1 MLTSLERNLEISHLC
16 QDILS
21 MNATSRCSFFINK
34 NGRITESKFRDDGYI
49 TGLTMQELEMLY
61 MQCKLQSSM
70 NEEFE
75 KKLGCLDYTLVR
87 RESEL
92 HFIFP
97 FYDGVIFVIV
107 DKNMTIPDIGNKILK
122 LIRKSDLEMKR
133 LE

>member
-1 MLTSLERNLEISHLC
+1 MLTSPERSLEISHLC

-21 MNATSRCSFFINK
+21 MNTTSRCSFFINK

-49 TGLTMQELEMLY
+49 TGLTKPELEMLY

-75 KKLGCLDYTLVR
+75 KKLGRLDYTLVR

-97 FYDGVIFVIV
+97 FYGGVIFVIV
-107 DKNMTIPDIGNKILK
+107 DKNMTIPDIGNEILK
-122 LIRKSDLEMKR
+122 LIRKYDLEMKR

>member
-1 MLTSLERNLEISHLC
+1 MLTSPERSLEISHLC

-21 MNATSRCSFFINK
+21 MNTTSRCLFFINK

-49 TGLTMQELEMLY
+49 TGLTKPELEMLY
-61 MQCKLQSSM
+61 MQCRLQSSM

-75 KKLGCLDYTLVR
+75 KKLGRLDYTLVR

-97 FYDGVIFVIV
+97 FYGGVIFVIV
-107 DKNMTIPDIGNKILK
+107 DKNMTIPDIGNEILK